1 MRGELGRGT
10 ERSGEDG
17 RGEERRGVE
26 RRAEDRREEEERG
39 EEGGGERRRRKTRP
53 PVRMPSS
60 SPRKKKTFR
69 PKYLFCF
76 SVDGVWEPVVFPRK
90 LALGVNECEEE
101 KEEAPQDEKEEEA
114 NRLIGQHPV
123 DHHQQ
128 TAIHQ
133 RV

>member
-1 MRGELGRGT
+1 M
-10 ERSGEDG
+10 
-17 RGEERRGVE
+17 GEERRGE
-26 RRAEDRREEEERG
+26 EWRGEQRTGEKRRREERREEER
-39 EEGGGERRRRKTRP
+39 GGEGRRVRP
-53 PVRMPSS
+53 SVCPPPHRA
-60 SPRKKKTFR
+60 KKTFR